1 MPGHRAFSL
10 VGHQSSQPG
19 GPSPAALRSRLR
31 WAPEAAP
38 PLTTAD
44 SSIARCDC
52 RRSRQP
58 SVGGEGPQRM
68 IAPRRALSRQ
78 AEPTLVASPPIA
90 VVVRERSSQS
100 DPAPR
105 ILPRFWQNARDRQ
118 QNHQSQSSHE
128 CIEYRR
134 YTSMRARCRADV
146 DSARRRTLRQLVQIF
161 SGPAKLR
168 GHLERPAALRCA
180 ILRGKSNFV
189 GEVTDQLS

>member
-10 VGHQSSQPG
+10 VGHRSSQPG

-146 DSARRRTLRQLVQIF
+146 DSARPRNSQATC
-161 SGPAKLR
+161 PN
-168 GHLERPAALRCA
+168 
-180 ILRGKSNFV
+180 ILRAGQASWPPRATSRTEMRHSARKIQFCGRS
-189 GEVTDQLS
+189 D